1 MTRQMSGP
9 GTEQTSCCT
18 LVLPKSR
25 NGRYGIFKSV
35 VSVRFDALELHHLAP
50 LFGLYGDKLAEVG
63 GRAWKCSGA
72 PLGKPRLHLGIGK
85 GRVDLRVELVNDLGR
100 RVARRTD
107 AGPEA
112 KLIARHEFGN
122 RREVRQYRRTCR
134 DRYCQRANFAGPDVF
149 DR

>member
-1 MTRQMSGP
+1 MCSMRVQIEISILRQCVASI
-9 GTEQTSCCT
+9 TAS
-18 LVLPKSR
+18 PKSR

-85 GRVDLRVELVNDLGR
+85 GRVDLRVELVNDLGWR
-100 RVARRTD
+100 
-107 AGPEA
+107 
-112 KLIARHEFGN
+112 
-122 RREVRQYRRTCR
+122 
-134 DRYCQRANFAGPDVF
+134 
-149 DR
+149 